1 MYSLLFAIQ
10 IESDN
15 YKTVLFI
22 EPQFD
27 FQLPRHSL
35 TLSSPGC
42 FGCLGPGGG
51 GWGVVVMGG
60 VWWWGGEVPAA
71 HISQTIKHI
80 GMKPGGLAEN
90 YKLII

>member
-51 GWGVVVMGG
+51 GGGGGVVVG
-60 VWWWGGEVPAA
+60 GGEVPAA

>member
-60 VWWWGGEVPAA
+60 GVVVGGGKCPRP
-71 HISQTIKHI
+71 ISPKRLNI
-80 GMKPGGLAEN
+80 LE
-90 YKLII
+90 